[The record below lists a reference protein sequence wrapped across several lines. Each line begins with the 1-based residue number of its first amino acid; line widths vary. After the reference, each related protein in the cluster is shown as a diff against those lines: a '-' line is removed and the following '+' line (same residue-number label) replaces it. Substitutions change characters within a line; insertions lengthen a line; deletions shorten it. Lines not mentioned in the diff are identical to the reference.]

1 MLEMLSTIP
10 KPMQGIP
17 PQQIIEGHISQGAV
31 NTPFTEPVVMTGPP
45 SEAAKVIGILI
56 MVYGG
61 IAILGGI
68 VNAFAGPLL
77 GAWAGSLDPT
87 AAQYMTPNWVYY
99 AQGFLGLVSGVAYL
113 YSGWLTQNFERRG
126 IHFTWIILGITMIF
140 GTILV
145 AVIPYPDVEGMDSG
159 TMKIISA
166 GSAALGGIC
175 GAGVCGL
182 LAAIPLFISN
192 NGMK

>member
-1 MLEMLSTIP
+1 
-10 KPMQGIP
+10 MQGQP
-17 PQQIIEGHISQGAV
+17 PQQHVIGGQINPPA
-31 NTPFTEPVVMTGPP
+31 TAAPFGEPVYVMGPP

-77 GAWAGSLDPT
+77 GAWMGSLDP
-87 AAQYMTPNWVYY
+87 AAAEYMTPNWVYY

-126 IHFTWIILGITMIF
+126 IHFTWIILGITMIL
-140 GTILV
+140 GIIIA
-145 AVIPYPDVEGMDSG
+145 AVIPYPEVEGMDSG
-159 TMKIISA
+159 TMRLIST
-166 GSAALGGIC
+166 GSAAFGGIC
-175 GAGVCGL
+175 GAGFCGI

-192 NGMK
+192 HGMK